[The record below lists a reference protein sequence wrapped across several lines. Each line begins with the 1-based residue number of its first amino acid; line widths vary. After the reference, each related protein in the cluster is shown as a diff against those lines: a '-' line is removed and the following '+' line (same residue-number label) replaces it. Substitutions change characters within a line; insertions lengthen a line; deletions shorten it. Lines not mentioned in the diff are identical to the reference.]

1 MAGRWEHRVS
11 GRKDD
16 QVKIRG
22 YRIEIGE
29 VENRLSEI
37 AGIKEAVVTVRGGE
51 KTGKYLCAYVT
62 GEEKIDTEKVKRELG
77 RSLPTMVPEYVVEME
92 KLPLTRNGKVD
103 RKALPVPE
111 KQGEGSV
118 SYEAPISGIEKK
130 LAGMWS
136 EVLGIDRVGSKR

>member
-1 MAGRWEHRVS
+1 MLPVGSPVQNMTIYIVDEAGELCPVGVKGEIWVAGIGVGRGYLNQEEKTREAFDGRPVCQRAGSTAVQDGDIGRWSEDGNIEFL

-51 KTGKYLCAYVT
+51 KTGKYLCAGVT
-62 GEEKIDTEKVKRELG
+62 GKR
-77 RSLPTMVPEYVVEME
+77 R
-92 KLPLTRNGKVD
+92 
-103 RKALPVPE
+103 
-111 KQGEGSV
+111 
-118 SYEAPISGIEKK
+118 
-130 LAGMWS
+130 
-136 EVLGIDRVGSKR
+136 

>member
-1 MAGRWEHRVS
+1 MKGEIWVAGIGVGRGYLNQEEKTREVHGRPVCQEPGVRLYKTGDIGRWLEDGNIEFL

-51 KTGKYLCAYVT
+51 KTGKYLC
-62 GEEKIDTEKVKRELG
+62 
-77 RSLPTMVPEYVVEME
+77 
-92 KLPLTRNGKVD
+92 
-103 RKALPVPE
+103 
-111 KQGEGSV
+111 
-118 SYEAPISGIEKK
+118 
-130 LAGMWS
+130 
-136 EVLGIDRVGSKR
+136 VLM